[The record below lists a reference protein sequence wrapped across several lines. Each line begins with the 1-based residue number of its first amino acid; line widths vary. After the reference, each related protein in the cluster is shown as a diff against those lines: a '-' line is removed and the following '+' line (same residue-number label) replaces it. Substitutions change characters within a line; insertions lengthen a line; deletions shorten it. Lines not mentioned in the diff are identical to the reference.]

1 MKQKIKNEIIKIL
14 NDCDYWQ
21 PKMIIAKKEPFFWE
35 INPDWLEDKSNR
47 LSELFEKQK
56 QEIVEEI
63 DYNTLEGIICKQLG
77 QYSEFNQLP
86 NWDNIGKKSVVYD
99 LIEVIKT
106 HLKQTLTK

>member
-1 MKQKIKNEIIKIL
+1 M
-14 NDCDYWQ
+14 
-21 PKMIIAKKEPFFWE
+21 KKENWE
-35 INPDWLEDKSNR
+35 KEFDKRFEEPSGIIIGHKGVKDIKSFISQL
-47 LSELFEKQK
+47 LSLQK